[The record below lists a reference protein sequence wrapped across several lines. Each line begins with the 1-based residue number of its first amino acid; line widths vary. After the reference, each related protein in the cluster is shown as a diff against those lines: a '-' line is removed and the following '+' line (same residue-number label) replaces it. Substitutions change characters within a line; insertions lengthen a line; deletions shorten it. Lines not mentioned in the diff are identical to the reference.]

1 MLPGDDERGKIAAQ
15 LGTQDS
21 ALSTEPPLGR
31 LRWDCR
37 RGMLELDIVLA
48 RFMEQN
54 FERLTQQEI
63 EAFKGLLAYSDPD
76 LWELLQSDETGV
88 DDNVRKV
95 LLLLRQ
101 Y

>member
-1 MLPGDDERGKIAAQ
+1 MRKEDSLDDF
-15 LGTQDS
+15 TPHS
-21 ALSTEPPLGR
+21 SPLTPHSR
-31 LRWDCR
+31 IRWDCR

-63 EAFKGLLAYSDPD
+63 EAFKELLAYSDPD
-76 LWELLQSDETGV
+76 LWELLQSHETGM

>member
-1 MLPGDDERGKIAAQ
+1 MGGGKEER
-15 LGTQDS
+15 S
-21 ALSTEPPLGR
+21 AFSHHPSPITHHATGR
-31 LRWDCR
+31 IRWDCR

-54 FERLTQQEI
+54 FERLTPQEV

-76 LWELLQSDETGV
+76 LWELIQSRETAV
-88 DDNVRKV
+88 DDNVTKV

>member
-1 MLPGDDERGKIAAQ
+1 MLLGDKIREKAAAQ
-15 LGTQDS
+15 LDTQDS

-48 RFMEQN
+48 RFMERN
-54 FERLTQQEI
+54 FERLTPQQV
-63 EAFKGLLAYSDPD
+63 EAFKGMLAYSDPD
-76 LWELLQSDETGV
+76 LWRLIQGSGTGGNDEIG
-88 DDNVRKV
+88 KV

-101 Y
+101 N

>member
-1 MLPGDDERGKIAAQ
+1 VKSEEKENSVGDF
-15 LGTQDS
+15 TPHPS
-21 ALSTEPPLGR
+21 PLTPHGR
-31 LRWDCR
+31 IRWDCR

-54 FERLTQQEI
+54 FEQLTPQEV
-63 EAFKGLLAYSDPD
+63 EVFKGLLAYSDPD

>member
-1 MLPGDDERGKIAAQ
+1 MISEEENSVGD
-15 LGTQDS
+15 LTPCPS
-21 ALSTEPPLGR
+21 PLTHHSR
-31 LRWDCR
+31 IRWDCR

-54 FERLTQQEI
+54 FERLTQQEV
-63 EAFKGLLAYSDPD
+63 EAFKELLAYSDPD
-76 LWELLQSDETGV
+76 LWGLLQSTDTGV

>member
-1 MLPGDDERGKIAAQ
+1 MSKEENGAGGFTPHP
-15 LGTQDS
+15 S
-21 ALSTEPPLGR
+21 PLTPHSR
-31 LRWDCR
+31 IRWDCR

-54 FERLTQQEI
+54 FERLTPQEV
-63 EAFKGLLAYSDPD
+63 EVFQGLLAYSDPD

>member
-1 MLPGDDERGKIAAQ
+1 VISEEENSVGGLAPHP
-15 LGTQDS
+15 S
-21 ALSTEPPLGR
+21 PLTPHSR
-31 LRWDCR
+31 IRWDCR

-54 FERLTQQEI
+54 FERLTPQEV

-76 LWELLQSDETGV
+76 LWGLLQSDETGV
-88 DDNVRKV
+88 DDNVTKV
-95 LLLLRQ
+95 LLMLRQ